1 MIRTMLRFSASVV
14 DGGVAVVSA
23 VGGAGADG
31 LRWLAER
38 GGADSSEPA
47 PEDPP
52 SKDEP
57 VPPDG

>member
-23 VGGAGADG
+23 VGGTGADG

-38 GGADSSEPA
+38 GEKDSSAPA
-47 PEDPP
+47 SDDARG
-52 SKDEP
+52 DEP
-57 VPPDG
+57 GSPEG